1 MAEYNCKISGVF
13 RHFVFNSVSG
23 IKPETM
29 SETDL
34 EDILKKSQA
43 LNSGILVKDSKGTT
57 AALFTLDS
65 GEKVFIK
72 QYNAY
77 NFKRRF
83 RQLFSTP
90 RPLRVFK
97 ATSFLERLGVWVP
110 PLLLASPIKRGGFGI
125 KHLVVNRALPAPLTV
140 AEHIDFVLDSHNF
153 PKFCAELIA
162 LVEKLHASGFKHG
175 DLKMQNIL
183 LKRNGNDFELGVFD
197 FDGSATYSVPV
208 TGKRQAK
215 EYARIITSLV
225 KVAKDHGYELTIDE
239 AKKELLSSATT
250 QPDCHYLSKY
260 IKKISGHRNR
270 YPQK

>member
-34 EDILKKSQA
+34 EDILKNSLRLKS
-43 LNSGILVKDSKGTT
+43 GTLVKDSKGTT
-57 AALFTLDS
+57 AALVTLDS
-65 GEKVFIK
+65 GKKVFIK
-72 QYNAY
+72 QYNGY

-90 RPLRVFK
+90 RPLRVFN

-110 PLLLASPIKRGGFGI
+110 PLLLATPIKRGSFRAR
-125 KHLVVNRALPAPLTV
+125 HLVVNGALPSPLTV
-140 AEHIDFVLDSHNF
+140 GDHIDFVLDSHNF
-153 PKFCAELIA
+153 PKFCVELIA

-183 LKRNGNDFELGVFD
+183 LKRHGNEFELGVFD
-197 FDGSATYSVPV
+197 FDGSAIYSSPII
-208 TGKRQAK
+208 GKRQAK

-225 KVAKDHGYELTIDE
+225 KTANYHGYELTIDE
-239 AKKELLSSATT
+239 AKKELLSSAIN
-250 QPDCHYLSKY
+250 QPDCHYLNKY
-260 IKKISGHRNR
+260 IKKISGHQNR
-270 YPQK
+270 YPKK